1 MKVKA
6 SILKGKYL
14 DSVKLMLISKELRSL
29 NGIEDAVVIM
39 ATQENREIL
48 KSTNMLVPEIE
59 SAQETDI
66 VAVVKAD
73 DQQSADEAIQKAE
86 NLVSSP
92 TPKTEQDKGNRK
104 ALTIDKAIL
113 KLNGADL
120 CLISVAGKYAAAEA
134 DKALNLGLHVML
146 FSDNVSL
153 EDELAL
159 KTKAVEKG
167 LLMMGPDCGTAII
180 NGTPLAF
187 ANHIPH
193 GKIGIVSASG
203 TGLQET
209 SATIANLGGG
219 ISQAFGTGGRDGMKE
234 IGGLMLYGCLEYLI
248 NDPETEVIVLMG
260 KTPAPDVL
268 SKLWKLLS
276 QTAKPVIIN
285 FLKPMEIPSQS
296 NLQYTISLAETAQ
309 LACLATGI
317 QTDPHQ
323 LTHNHPQP
331 KLRAKYLRGLYSGGT
346 LCAEGIQ
353 VYKAM
358 FGHEPY
364 SNVGSDE
371 NHKLE
376 DGWNTLEDSLIDL
389 GSDEFTV
396 GRPHPMIDYS
406 LRLQKIAQEAAN
418 RDVGIILLDVV
429 LGYGAHPDPASELV
443 PALEKL
449 AKEIV
454 VICHVL
460 ATEGDPQDRE
470 KQIGKLQQAGAIVF
484 TSHNEAIEF
493 ACKCLKSARGI

>member
-1 MKVKA
+1 MKTKA
-6 SILKGKYL
+6 TILKGKYL

-29 NGIEDAVVIM
+29 TGVLDAVVIM
-39 ATQENREIL
+39 ATKENREIL
-48 KSTNMLVPEIE
+48 RSTDMLVPEIE
-59 SAQETDI
+59 PALETDI
-66 VAVVKAD
+66 VAVVKAE
-73 DQQSADEAIQKAE
+73 SAVNADEAIHKAE
-86 NLVSSP
+86 SLVNSP
-92 TPKTEQDKGNRK
+92 PGQKEQDINQRK
-104 ALTIDKAIL
+104 ALNLEKAKL

-134 DKALNLGLHVML
+134 DKALALGLHVML

-187 ANHIPH
+187 ANRVPH

-203 TGLQET
+203 TGLQEI

-219 ISQAFGTGGRDGMKE
+219 ISQAFGTGGRDGKKE
-234 IGGLMLYGCLEYLI
+234 IGGLMLCSCLEFLI

-260 KTPAPDVL
+260 KTPASEVL
-268 SKLWKLLS
+268 SKLWKQLS
-276 QTAKPVIIN
+276 QTAKPVIVN

-309 LACLATGI
+309 LACLAIGI
-317 QTDPHQ
+317 QTD
-323 LTHNHPQP
+323 THKLSQNYPLP

-346 LCAEGIQ
+346 LCAEALQ
-353 VYKAM
+353 VYKRQ

-371 NHKLE
+371 NYRLE
-376 DGWNTLEDSLIDL
+376 DGWNTMEDSLIDL

-406 LRLQKIAQEAAN
+406 LRLQKLAQEAA
-418 RDVGIILLDVV
+418 DHEVGVILFDVV

-449 AKEIV
+449 DKELV

-470 KQIGKLQQAGAIVF
+470 KQINKLQQACAVVF

-493 ACKCLKSARGI
+493 ACKCLKAERGI

>member
-1 MKVKA
+1 
-6 SILKGKYL
+6 
-14 DSVKLMLISKELRSL
+14 
-29 NGIEDAVVIM
+29 
-39 ATQENREIL
+39 
-48 KSTNMLVPEIE
+48 
-59 SAQETDI
+59 

-193 GKIGIVSASG
+193 GKLGIVSASG
-203 TGLQET
+203 TGLQEI

-285 FLKPMEIPSQS
+285 FLKPMEIPSRS
-296 NLQYTISLAETAQ
+296 NLQYTLSLAETAR
-309 LACLATGI
+309 LACLA
-317 QTDPHQ
+317 
-323 LTHNHPQP
+323 
-331 KLRAKYLRGLYSGGT
+331 
-346 LCAEGIQ
+346 
-353 VYKAM
+353 
-358 FGHEPY
+358 
-364 SNVGSDE
+364 
-371 NHKLE
+371 
-376 DGWNTLEDSLIDL
+376 
-389 GSDEFTV
+389 
-396 GRPHPMIDYS
+396 
-406 LRLQKIAQEAAN
+406 QEY
-418 RDVGIILLDVV
+418 R
-429 LGYGAHPDPASELV
+429 
-443 PALEKL
+443 
-449 AKEIV
+449 
-454 VICHVL
+454 
-460 ATEGDPQDRE
+460 
-470 KQIGKLQQAGAIVF
+470 QIPI
-484 TSHNEAIEF
+484 S
-493 ACKCLKSARGI
+493 